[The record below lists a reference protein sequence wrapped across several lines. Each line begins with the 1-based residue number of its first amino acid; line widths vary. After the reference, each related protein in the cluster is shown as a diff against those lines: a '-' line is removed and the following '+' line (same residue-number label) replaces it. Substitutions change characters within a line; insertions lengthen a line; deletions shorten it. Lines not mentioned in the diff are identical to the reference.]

1 MAVFKLLESDN
12 AALQVKLEDCNPE
25 LNREEIKNNLT
36 ETMQAYEGIGLSA
49 NQIGILER
57 VFVMYDTTTLEMPE
71 KEVIACFN
79 PKIVSESTNKVLI
92 NEGCLT
98 YPGLWIKVSRPESI
112 GVEYEDENGEVIK
125 DNLSGLQC
133 RVFQHEY
140 DHMEGSDFTKKV
152 SKLKLDLALKKQKKM
167 EDLAKKLKEKT
178 EARLER
184 DRQNQILMS

>member
-12 AALQVKLEDCNPE
+12 AALQVELEDCNPE

-57 VFVMYDTTTLEMPE
+57 VFVMYDTTTLEMLE
-71 KEVIACFN
+71 KEIIACFN

-133 RVFQHEY
+133 RIFQHEY

-167 EDLAKKLKEKT
+167 EDLAKKLKMKT

-184 DRQNQILMS
+184 DRQHQILMS

>member
-12 AALQVKLEDCNPE
+12 AALQVELEDCNPE

-57 VFVMYDTTTLEMPE
+57 VFVMYDTTTLEMLE
-71 KEVIACFN
+71 KEIIACFN

-133 RVFQHEY
+133 RIFQHEH
-140 DHMEGSDFTKKV
+140 DHMQGSDFTKKV

-167 EDLAKKLKEKT
+167 DDLAQKLKKKT
-178 EARLER
+178 EERLER

>member
-12 AALQVKLEDCNPE
+12 ATLQVKLEDCNPE

-57 VFVMYDTTTLEMPE
+57 VFVMYDTTTLEMPD

-133 RVFQHEY
+133 RIFQHEY

-167 EDLAKKLKEKT
+167 EDLAKKLKMKT

-184 DRQNQILMS
+184 DRQNQILIS

>member
-1 MAVFKLLESDN
+1 MSVFKLLESDN
-12 AALQVKLEDCNPE
+12 AALQVKLEDCNSE
-25 LNREEIKNNLT
+25 LNREEIKNNLID
-36 ETMQAYEGIGLSA
+36 TMKAYEGIGLSA
-49 NQIGILER
+49 NQIGVLER

-98 YPGLWIKVSRPESI
+98 YPGLWLKVSRPESI
-112 GVEYEDENGEVIK
+112 GVEYEDENGKVIK

-133 RVFQHEY
+133 RIFQHEY

-167 EDLAKKLKEKT
+167 DDLAQKLKKKT
-178 EARLER
+178 EERLER

>member
-1 MAVFKLLESDN
+1 MSVFKLLESDN
-12 AALQVKLEDCNPE
+12 AALQVKLEDCNSE
-25 LNREEIKNNLT
+25 LNREEIKNNLID
-36 ETMQAYEGIGLSA
+36 TMKAYEGIGLSA
-49 NQIGILER
+49 NQIGVLER

-98 YPGLWIKVSRPESI
+98 YPGLWLKVSRPE
-112 GVEYEDENGEVIK
+112 
-125 DNLSGLQC
+125 
-133 RVFQHEY
+133 
-140 DHMEGSDFTKKV
+140 DFTKKV

-167 EDLAKKLKEKT
+167 DDLAQKLKKKT
-178 EARLER
+178 EERLER

>member
-12 AALQVKLEDCNPE
+12 AALQVELEDCNPE

-57 VFVMYDTTTLEMPE
+57 VFVMYDTTTLEMLE
-71 KEVIACFN
+71 KEIIACFN

-133 RVFQHEY
+133 RIFQHEY

-167 EDLAKKLKEKT
+167 EDLAKKLKMKT
-178 EARLER
+178 EA
-184 DRQNQILMS
+184 

>member
-1 MAVFKLLESDN
+1 MSVFKLLESDN
-12 AALQVKLEDCNPE
+12 AALQVKLEDCNSE
-25 LNREEIKNNLT
+25 LNREEIKNNLID
-36 ETMQAYEGIGLSA
+36 TMKAYEGIGLSA
-49 NQIGILER
+49 NQIGVLER

-98 YPGLWIKVSRPESI
+98 YPGSWLKVSRPESI
-112 GVEYEDENGEVIK
+112 GVEYEDENGKVIK

-133 RVFQHEY
+133 RIFQHEY

-167 EDLAKKLKEKT
+167 DDLAQKLKKKT
-178 EARLER
+178 EERLER

>member
-1 MAVFKLLESDN
+1 M
-12 AALQVKLEDCNPE
+12 
-25 LNREEIKNNLT
+25 
-36 ETMQAYEGIGLSA
+36 
-49 NQIGILER
+49 
-57 VFVMYDTTTLEMPE
+57 
-71 KEVIACFN
+71 
-79 PKIVSESTNKVLI
+79 LI

-133 RVFQHEY
+133 RIFQHEY

-152 SKLKLDLALKKQKKM
+152 GKLKLDIALKKQKKM